1 MAGIK
6 LLKIFKEQ
14 KDLFIKNLLV
24 QVTIF
29 LFMYHSKV
37 RGQ

>member
-1 MAGIK
+1 MVGIK
-6 LLKIFKEQ
+6 FLKIFKEQ
-14 KDLFIKNLLV
+14 KDIFIKNLPV
-24 QVTIF
+24 QVIIF